1 LRSNFEKGHQFDDL
15 FFYIYGNNELNLNM
29 KNFKIF
35 YLFLFAV
42 TISCNSVDPE
52 PDVEDPLDIQ
62 ANLLNGTWILK
73 DASSAVK
80 DGNIIPDFK
89 DITLTFSGATKD
101 GGNYSTTN
109 SIDLDVWPNSGSWQ
123 FQNNDQ
129 RKLLRSDN
137 VALSISVTQTTLR
150 ISFTIIGGLK
160 EGNWVFDFI
169 KQ

>member
-1 LRSNFEKGHQFDDL
+1 
-15 FFYIYGNNELNLNM
+15 M
-29 KNFKIF
+29 KNFKIL
-35 YLFLFAV
+35 YIFLFAITV
-42 TISCNSVDPE
+42 SCNSVDSE

-89 DITLTFSGATKD
+89 DVTLTFSGATKD
-101 GGNYSTTN
+101 GGIYSTTN
-109 SIDLDVWPNSGSWQ
+109 SIDANVWPNSGSWQ

-150 ISFTIIGGLK
+150 TSFTIIGGLK